1 MGSEMCIRDRVDV
14 GLRRRRRGQHRA
26 LAAVELGLGLVP
38 ASAVGEVCLLY
49 TSDAADER
57 SV

>member
-1 MGSEMCIRDRVDV
+1 MTKILEATNIAFDGVSYPY
-14 GLRRRRRGQHRA
+14 
-26 LAAVELGLGLVP
+26 VP
-38 ASAVGEVCLLY
+38 PARLNISPKLKLHNDWTPDVCLLY